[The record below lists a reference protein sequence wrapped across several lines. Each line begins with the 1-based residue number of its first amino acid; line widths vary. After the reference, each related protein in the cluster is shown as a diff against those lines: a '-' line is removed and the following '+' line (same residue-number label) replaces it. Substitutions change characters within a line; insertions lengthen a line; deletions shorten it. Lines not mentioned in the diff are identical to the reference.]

1 MTFVSLGDV
10 ARTLVTNRQSAALRT
25 DMQRLTQELGAGR
38 RAEIP
43 GDASGPLAALAH
55 RLTLLDGQSVA
66 LRETASFFAAAQD
79 HLDHIA
85 RRTGDL
91 GRQVAALGA
100 PTPGSTVPRM
110 GEAARQT
117 LDDLVGALN
126 AGQGGRALFAG
137 VATTGAPVIPAA
149 DLMER
154 AAAVASG
161 VTSADELET
170 RITAWFADPGG
181 FRAEAYRGADRALA
195 PFDLGGGVE
204 VTQDL
209 RADDPALVALLRD
222 TVLIALAG
230 SATTGIPLDDRAR
243 LQARAA
249 QSILGGEGSL
259 IARQEALGVAQ
270 ERIDRQQARAATE
283 IAALRAARTDLLAAD
298 PFETAL
304 ALQDAQNRL
313 DAFYTATAR
322 TARLGLAAFLR

>member
-10 ARTLVTNRQSAALRT
+10 ARTLVANRQSAALRT

-43 GDASGPLAALAH
+43 GASSGPLAGLTH
-55 RLTLLDGQSVA
+55 RLTVLDGQGVA

-79 HLDHIA
+79 QLGRMTGRA
-85 RRTGDL
+85 GDL
-91 GRQVAALGA
+91 GRQVAALGSTA
-100 PTPGSTVPRM
+100 PGSTVPRTA
-110 GEAARQT
+110 EAARQT
-117 LDDLVGALN
+117 LADLVSALN
-126 AGQGGRALFAG
+126 AGRGGRALFGG

-154 AAAVASG
+154 AATVAAG
-161 VTSADELET
+161 ATSAADLET
-170 RITAWFADPGG
+170 RIANWFADPAG
-181 FRAEAYRGADRALA
+181 FRTEAYRGADRSLA
-195 PFDLGGGVE
+195 PFDLSDGVE
-204 VTQDL
+204 VTQNL
-209 RADDPALVALLRD
+209 RADDPALVGLLRD

-230 SATTGIPLDDRAR
+230 SDAAAIPLDDRAR

-249 QSILGGEGSL
+249 GNLLGAESAL

-270 ERIDRQQARAATE
+270 ERIDRQQTRAATE
-283 IAALRAARTDLLAAD
+283 IAALTAARSDLLAAD

-304 ALQDAQNRL
+304 ALQDVQNRL